1 MPEQRENYKG
11 KEIIVETGDDQIQ
24 VSIGGSK
31 IKVVRNEDSGKYMTS
46 LLPYTDFSSA
56 IDLAKDVSDNVPD
69 FAGD

>member
-24 VSIGGSK
+24 VSIDGSK
-31 IKVVRNEDSGKYMTS
+31 IEVVRDEDSGKYMTS

-56 IDLAKDVSDNVPD
+56 IDLAKDVSDNVRD